1 MSKSKH
7 VTFGAPGQHEF
18 YLPTTGRGHENRRDR
33 RRCCHYYAETKYC
46 SKIRNQ
52 CVGPT
57 VCMKYHEAE
66 KIHKESGRSHK
77 KDRPG
82 VGTIVYSAREKE
94 GKIVTIS
101 GDICTI
107 QFSTGKKV
115 SARYPDAFEK
125 GIFMTEKD
133 IVK

>member
-18 YLPTTGRGHENRRDR
+18 YLPTTGRGYKNRRDR
-33 RRCCHYYAETKYC
+33 RRCCHYHAETKYC
-46 SKIRNQ
+46 SKLRNQ

-57 VCMKYHEAE
+57 VCMKYHERE
-66 KIHKESGRSHK
+66 KTHKQSSQPHK
-77 KDRPG
+77 KNRPC
-82 VGTIVYSAREKE
+82 VGTIIYSTHGKE

-107 QFSTGKKV
+107 QLSSGEKI
-115 SARYPDAFEK
+115 SAKYPDAFEK
-125 GIFMTEKD
+125 GIFRTKKN
-133 IVK
+133 IIK

>member
-1 MSKSKH
+1 MSKGGH
-7 VTFGAPGQHEF
+7 VTFGALGQHEF

-33 RRCCHYYAETKYC
+33 RRCCHYNAEAKYC

-57 VCMKYHEAE
+57 VCMKYHEGE
-66 KIHKESGRSHK
+66 KTHKQSDRHHK
-77 KDRPG
+77 KNRPG
-82 VGTIVYSAREKE
+82 IGTIVYSTHGRE

-107 QFSTGKKV
+107 QFSSGKKI
-115 SARYPDAFEK
+115 SAKYPDVFESGLFK
-125 GIFMTEKD
+125 TKNQMK
-133 IVK
+133 